1 MAGSPQSCFSCGA
14 VPVTSS
20 AGCPACG
27 TPVMPLARAC
37 VTCGA
42 RLKGKRV
49 GGKPAN
55 VYDPLFDLGSL
66 SDGQRT
72 EFSQHRL
79 TTAFSVDG
87 AILLHFATMGLFSL
101 IYFGLMHSKLPMVKH
116 DDFGARRAIG
126 FSFIPFFNLYWVF
139 KFWLRLVARV
149 NLQMRLR
156 GLRPA
161 VSKRFMLATVIVSLI
176 PGANLASLVVHPIFI
191 GRMQSMCNRIVPEAS
206 GQYKIMFERL

>member
-20 AGCPACG
+20 ADCPVCG
-27 TPVMPLARAC
+27 TLVMPLARAC

-42 RLKGKRV
+42 KLRGKAV
-49 GGKPAN
+49 GGKPASI
-55 VYDPLFDLGSL
+55 YDPLFDLSSL
-66 SDGQRT
+66 SHGQRT

-79 TTAFSVDG
+79 TTAFSVDA

-101 IYFGLMHSKLPMVKH
+101 IYFGSMHSKLPMVKH

-139 KFWLRLVARV
+139 RFWLRLFDRV

-176 PGANLASLVVHPIFI
+176 PGANLASLVVHPICI
-191 GRMQSMCNRIVPEAS
+191 ERMQDTCNRIVPEAS
-206 GQYKIMFERL
+206 GQYKSMFEEL